1 MPIMDEMPKVN
12 GNALLPVVREQI
24 DEAVQRI
31 MEVVNKTRPG
41 ELITG
46 SEEAVRDIGHELT
59 RAVYEAALQQRITAA
74 EAAFPP
80 SGGRDDR
87 SQEAQ

>member
-1 MPIMDEMPKVN
+1 MDDMPKVN
-12 GNALLPVVREQI
+12 GNALLPAVREQI
-24 DEAVQRI
+24 EDAVQRI
-31 MEVVNKTRPG
+31 MEAVNNTRPG

-46 SEEAVRDIGHELT
+46 SEEAVRDIGHEFT

-80 SGGRDDR
+80 STGRDDR
-87 SQEAQ
+87 SQKTQ

>member
-1 MPIMDEMPKVN
+1 MNELPKVPA
-12 GNALLPVVREQI
+12 GSLLPLVREQI
-24 DEAVQRI
+24 EEAVKKV
-31 MEVVNKTRPG
+31 MEAVNGTKPG

-59 RAVYEAALQQRITAA
+59 RGVYEAALQQRITAA

-80 SGGRDDR
+80 SAGCGDR
-87 SQEAQ
+87 PAEAE

>member
-1 MPIMDEMPKVN
+1 MDEMPKVDVK
-12 GNALLPVVREQI
+12 ALWPVVRERME
-24 DEAVQRI
+24 EAVQQI
-31 MEVVNKTRPG
+31 MQAVNSTAPG

-46 SEEAVRDIGHELT
+46 SEEAARDIGHELT

-80 SGGRDDR
+80 SGGPDDG
-87 SQEAQ
+87 SHAA